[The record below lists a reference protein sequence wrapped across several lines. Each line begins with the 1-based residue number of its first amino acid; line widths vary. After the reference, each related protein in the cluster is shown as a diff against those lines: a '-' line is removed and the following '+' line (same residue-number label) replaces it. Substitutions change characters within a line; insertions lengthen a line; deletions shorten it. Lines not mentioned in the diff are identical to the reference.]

1 MQALYVTISFAEAD
15 DCQLT
20 QCNSVACIYFRGMA
34 GRTFSKSLVLMCS
47 PHSDRVPLGQER
59 LNMYLNRHIID
70 GVDVPLNANL
80 QQLKQ
85 FFKELFADQLGS
97 AV

>member
-1 MQALYVTISFAEAD
+1 
-15 DCQLT
+15 
-20 QCNSVACIYFRGMA
+20 
-34 GRTFSKSLVLMCS
+34 MCS